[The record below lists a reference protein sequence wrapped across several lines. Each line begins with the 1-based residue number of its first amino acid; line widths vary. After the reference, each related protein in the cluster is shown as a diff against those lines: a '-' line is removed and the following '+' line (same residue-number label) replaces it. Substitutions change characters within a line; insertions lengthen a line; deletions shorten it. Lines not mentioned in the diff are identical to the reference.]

1 MTDRTL
7 RESAHGVALRV
18 ITLLVGLIF
27 IAVAVPFFGQPL
39 GLIIPLTL
47 DQPGIQGT
55 LDLAHLPFRQAAT
68 YVGLGIASGMF
79 GGVLLVT
86 GLMPAART
94 KKMMLLRPASDRRF
108 GGGTV
113 RISEASV
120 RNMIAGAA
128 ESVAGVREAVP
139 VVRLKNDGWR
149 VKCRI
154 SVTPEVALADAS
166 GKVREAISEVV
177 LAHTGLPASSVDV
190 ETHQSTLHAAK
201 QLN

>member
-7 RESAHGVALRV
+7 RENLHGVLLRLV
-18 ITLLVGLIF
+18 TLLVGTILI
-27 IAVAVPFFGQPL
+27 ALAVPLFGQPL
-39 GLIIPLTL
+39 GLIIPLTV
-47 DQPGIQGT
+47 DQPGLQGT
-55 LDLAHLPFRQAAT
+55 LDLAHLTFRQAAT
-68 YVGLGIASGMF
+68 YVSLGIVSGML
-79 GGVLLVT
+79 GGILLVT
-86 GLMPAART
+86 GLMPAARRT
-94 KKMMLLRPASDRRF
+94 KMMLLRPASDRRF

-128 ESVAGVREAVP
+128 ESVPGVREAIP
-139 VVRLKNDGWR
+139 SVRLKNDGWR

-166 GKVREAISEVV
+166 GKVREAIGEVV

-190 ETHQSTLHAAK
+190 ETHQATLQAAT